1 MTLTG
6 RSMGC
11 GLFYHL
17 AQLVSWS
24 RRYAVARAF

>member
-17 AQLVSWS
+17 AQLVNWTC
-24 RRYAVARAF
+24 RYAVPRAF